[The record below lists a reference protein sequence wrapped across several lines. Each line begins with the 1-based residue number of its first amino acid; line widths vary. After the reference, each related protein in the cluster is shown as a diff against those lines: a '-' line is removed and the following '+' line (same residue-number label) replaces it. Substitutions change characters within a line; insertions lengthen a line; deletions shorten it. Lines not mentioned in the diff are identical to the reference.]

1 MANEFKARLT
11 IQRATP
17 ASDGGTVSRAPPC
30 SKIRRGGENT
40 ALPPLSPFNS
50 PCASTVPA
58 TTLPLVDLHDL
69 HGCTPPNRTHR
80 PGLTATPQPP
90 HSALSGWAALPECLA
105 QPRAWKASLRR
116 WGSELRRAQDG
127 AFNELHDS
135 APRGAPQ
142 ATEGSWGRQPA
153 ALSTAPLCA
162 SPPPCSGGVP
172 RGLTRGPALLRTAP
186 SPPPSPA
193 PWLGLGLGLGLR
205 GLGLGLVANPN
216 PNPNPSLRLGWR
228 WRCFCRRQPGGRG
241 GRGGG

>member
-69 HGCTPPNRTHR
+69 QGCTPPNRTHR

-116 WGSELRRAQDG
+116 WGGELWRAQDG

-162 SPPPCSGGVP
+162 SPPPCSGCVP
-172 RGLTRGPALLRTAP
+172 RGLTRGPVLLRTAP
-186 SPPPSPA
+186 SPPPSPG
-193 PWLGLGLGLGLR
+193 PWLALALPLPPPAGGEGRPRRGLR
-205 GLGLGLVANPN
+205 RRLPLRRRAL
-216 PNPNPSLRLGWR
+216 PSTASLDA
-228 WRCFCRRQPGGRG
+228 
-241 GRGGG
+241 

>member
-1 MANEFKARLT
+1 MRVVFSQAFLAQSYALCMLILALNYLAAQLLMEYAQMANEFKARLT

-30 SKIRRGGENT
+30 SKIRRGGENN

-116 WGSELRRAQDG
+116 WVASC
-127 AFNELHDS
+127 
-135 APRGAPQ
+135 GAPK
-142 ATEGSWGRQPA
+142 T
-153 ALSTAPLCA
+153 ALSTSCTTQPLA
-162 SPPPCSGGVP
+162 E
-172 RGLTRGPALLRTAP
+172 LRK
-186 SPPPSPA
+186 
-193 PWLGLGLGLGLR
+193 
-205 GLGLGLVANPN
+205 
-216 PNPNPSLRLGWR
+216 
-228 WRCFCRRQPGGRG
+228 RRQVAGAGNRPRC
-241 GRGGG
+241 RPRRCARRRRPAQAVCHAA